1 MKRSV
6 LAVALVSLVIV
17 SGCAATQLR
26 AGAANVIATRQPA
39 PKECR
44 YLGTVI
50 GQQGG
55 SFGGGYTS
63 NANLMQGSI
72 NDLKNK
78 TAELGGNYVVM
89 EMSQAGNTLSNGSG
103 GQTDVTNLG
112 NAYNCPPEALGG
124 APAAPPPPA
133 PAAAPAPVP
142 ASAIVR

>member
-1 MKRSV
+1 M
-6 LAVALVSLVIV
+6 
-17 SGCAATQLR
+17 
-26 AGAANVIATRQPA
+26 
-39 PKECR
+39 
-44 YLGTVI
+44 GTVI

-89 EMSQAGNTLSNGSG
+89 EMSQAGNTLSTGSG
-103 GQTDVTNLG
+103 GQTDVTNMG

-124 APAAPPPPA
+124 APAAVPSA
-133 PAAAPAPVP
+133 DAAAGPGAA